1 MAAVKTS
8 NSDGHFS
15 VERLKEWPEPESVS
29 LMEMLAR
36 EDIDEAV
43 YAILFRENYIVKRLD
58 TYFQHEADFKER
70 RREMLHKRWVENVAK
85 PLQQRVIEKVI
96 SYRRPGKSEVKFE
109 YCAKHTD
116 KPTKASPPCE
126 CLFRRQQELREMKG
140 TSYQQSTGKQN
151 DAQKEHTKETRKA
164 PHFGRSPQFMHAS
177 HGIVPKEKPRAPPR
191 SAWNKP
197 STHSFEKPVCK
208 SKSYLPQEETPDLS
222 QLAFERQFRSSKLRP
237 ENKEIEKC
245 LVSGTQPPRPRSWAA
260 ADSRHRQV
268 PPALGRRVMTAELL
282 GKHLASLQGA
292 ARSGLQWS

>member
-43 YAILFRENYIVKRLD
+43 YAILFRENYIVK
-58 TYFQHEADFKER
+58 
-70 RREMLHKRWVENVAK
+70 
-85 PLQQRVIEKVI
+85 
-96 SYRRPGKSEVKFE
+96 
-109 YCAKHTD
+109 
-116 KPTKASPPCE
+116 TKASPPCE

>member
-43 YAILFRENYIVKRLD
+43 YAILFRENYIVKVSGCTLRSGGAR
-58 TYFQHEADFKER
+58 ADVMLC
-70 RREMLHKRWVENVAK
+70 RRE
-85 PLQQRVIEKVI
+85 
-96 SYRRPGKSEVKFE
+96 
-109 YCAKHTD
+109 
-116 KPTKASPPCE
+116 
-126 CLFRRQQELREMKG
+126 
-140 TSYQQSTGKQN
+140 GKQN

-191 SAWNKP
+191 
-197 STHSFEKPVCK
+197 FEKPVCK

-245 LVSGTQPPRPRSWAA
+245 LVSCGLGVGLGGYP
-260 ADSRHRQV
+260 RHRTASPGAWQSPSPQQGDGWGSGAQFLMGAEQRRDSETQCLWV
-268 PPALGRRVMTAELL
+268 PEYKCRPVFTR
-282 GKHLASLQGA
+282 
-292 ARSGLQWS
+292 